1 MAVLQVL
8 QVVAHGA
15 LQQDEQ
21 QVPDAE
27 HSGVAASDK
36 ANKRDRNTGIRME

>member
-21 QVPDAE
+21 QVPDVE
-27 HSGVAASDK
+27 YSGAAASDK
-36 ANKRDRNTGIRME
+36 ANHGDGNTGKG